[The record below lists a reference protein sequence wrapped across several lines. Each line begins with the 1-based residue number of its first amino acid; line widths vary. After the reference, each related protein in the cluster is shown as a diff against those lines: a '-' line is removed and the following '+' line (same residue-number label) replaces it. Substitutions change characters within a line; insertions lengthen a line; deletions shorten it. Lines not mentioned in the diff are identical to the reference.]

1 MKPATQEREMTRPF
15 DFASDPKLP
24 PALAARMQAVANA
37 RAAAGLISEDGQ
49 THRTAAQMA
58 LYDAGYSLLSHA
70 YLDAGNA

>member
-1 MKPATQEREMTRPF
+1 MEIEMTRPF

-24 PALAARMQAVANA
+24 PALAARMQAVADS

-58 LYDAGYSLLSHA
+58 LYNSGYSLHSKA
-70 YLDAGNA
+70 YRDAGDA